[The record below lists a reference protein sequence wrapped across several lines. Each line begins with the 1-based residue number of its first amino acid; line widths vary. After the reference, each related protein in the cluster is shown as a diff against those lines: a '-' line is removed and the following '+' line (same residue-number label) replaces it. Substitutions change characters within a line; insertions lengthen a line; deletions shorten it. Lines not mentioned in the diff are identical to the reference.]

1 MIKLLIFALIF
12 YVGYTLFS
20 AIMRSLS
27 APSKQPPAEKSPAG
41 ETMER
46 DPQCGTYVPR
56 GDAIK
61 KSISGATHYFC
72 SNKCR
77 DDYLAEKK

>member
-1 MIKLLIFALIF
+1 MIKILIYALVF
-12 YVGYTLFS
+12 YVGYTLIS
-20 AIMRSLS
+20 AIKRSLS
-27 APSKQPPAEKSPAG
+27 APKNQAPAEKSREG

-56 GDAIK
+56 GDAIH
-61 KSISGATHYFC
+61 KSIHGTTHYFC

-77 DDYLAEKK
+77 DDYLAANK

>member
-20 AIMRSLS
+20 AVMRALA
-27 APSKQPPAEKSPAG
+27 APRPQAPPEKSREG

-56 GDAIK
+56 GDAIS
-61 KSISGATHYFC
+61 KSIRGTTHYFC
-72 SNKCR
+72 SDTCR
-77 DDYLAEKK
+77 DTYLAENK

>member
-1 MIKLLIFALIF
+1 MITILIYALIF
-12 YVGYTLFS
+12 YVGYTLIS
-20 AIMRSLS
+20 AIKRSLS
-27 APSKQPPAEKSPAG
+27 APKNQTPAEKSREG

-56 GDAIK
+56 GDAIR
-61 KSISGATHYFC
+61 KSIRGTTHYFC

-77 DDYLAEKK
+77 DAYLAEKK

>member
-1 MIKLLIFALIF
+1 MIKLLIFALVF
-12 YVGYTLFS
+12 YIGYTLFS
-20 AIMRSLS
+20 AVMRSLS
-27 APSKQPPAEKSPAG
+27 APRQQAPPEKSRDG

-56 GDAIK
+56 GDAVS
-61 KSISGATHYFC
+61 KSIRGTTHYFC

-77 DDYLAEKK
+77 DEFLAEKK

>member
-1 MIKLLIFALIF
+1 MIKLLIFALVF
-12 YVGYTLFS
+12 YIGYTLFS
-20 AIMRSLS
+20 AVMRSLS
-27 APSKQPPAEKSPAG
+27 APRQQAPPEKSRDG

-56 GDAIK
+56 GDAIS
-61 KSISGATHYFC
+61 KSIRGTTHYFC

-77 DDYLAEKK
+77 DEFLAEKK

>member
-12 YVGYTLFS
+12 YVGYALFS
-20 AIMRSLS
+20 AVMRSLS
-27 APSKQPPAEKSPAG
+27 APRQQTPPEKSRDG

-56 GDAIK
+56 SDAVS
-61 KSISGATHYFC
+61 KSISGTTHYFC

-77 DDYLAEKK
+77 DDYLAAKK